1 MTNLNITNEELEKL
15 KVLGEYLI
23 FDQYKN
29 VASFPRFE
37 ECFGLLFEE
46 YSSES
51 LQKIYKDICG
61 KNHKYIS
68 FRRIIKAYLNYKEQ
82 NNDYCNETKEF
93 FKKLFTKVEVFFQDI
108 DINIIPPVLI
118 VLIYFFL
125 LISSFM
131 FKNNCYHL
139 QIPLG
144 YI

>member
-1 MTNLNITNEELEKL
+1 MTDLNITNEELEKL

-61 KNHKYIS
+61 KSHKYIT
-68 FRRIIKAYLNYKEQ
+68 FKRIINVTSIVKNKKMIIVMKLKNFSKSYLQK
-82 NNDYCNETKEF
+82 
-93 FKKLFTKVEVFFQDI
+93 
-108 DINIIPPVLI
+108 
-118 VLIYFFL
+118 
-125 LISSFM
+125 
-131 FKNNCYHL
+131 
-139 QIPLG
+139 
-144 YI
+144 